1 MPRLLKYLPSLL
13 VILLATLALVLTF
26 FSLQAALR
34 ETKTRAE
41 AAPATG
47 RFVQAGDVELFIQEL
62 GPKDGPAVLFI
73 HGAGAWGGI
82 WQETMTALAQAG
94 YYCIAVDVPPFG
106 FSERPNPPTYSRLDQ
121 ARRFSALIEALN
133 LSSVTLVGHSFGGGA
148 TVETALLVP
157 EKVRALVLV
166 DVALGLQQAAGEP
179 PFLLNAFLAARPMRN
194 AVLAATAT
202 NPPLTKPLLQ
212 MMIADPTNATDAQIA
227 MLQKQLV
234 LQDSTSALGDWAQAI
249 FTAQET
255 SPSTQLT
262 SYAALTMPILI
273 VWGEADTI
281 TPLAQGQHLH
291 GLLPNSELVVLK
303 QVNHIPQ
310 IEDVPV
316 FNEAVLA
323 FLAKQQRIKSGVA
336 P

>member
-1 MPRLLKYLPSLL
+1 MML
-13 VILLATLALVLTF
+13 VF
-26 FSLQAALR
+26 FSLQANLR
-34 ETKTRAE
+34 ESQTRAE

-62 GPKDGPAVLFI
+62 GPKDSPAVLFI

-82 WQETMTALAQAG
+82 WQETMTMLAQAG

-121 ARRFSALIEALN
+121 ARRFSALIDALN

-179 PFLLNAFLAARPMRN
+179 PFLLNAFLATRPVRN

-202 NPPLTKPLLQ
+202 NPPLLQ
-212 MMIADPTNATDAQIA
+212 MMIADPTDATDAQIA

-234 LQDSTSALGDWAQAI
+234 LQDSTSALGDWAQAV

-255 SPSTQLT
+255 LHSTQLT

-291 GLLPNSELVVLK
+291 GLLPNSELVVLQ

-323 FLAKQQRIKSGVA
+323 FLAKQQ
-336 P
+336 

>member
-1 MPRLLKYLPSLL
+1 
-13 VILLATLALVLTF
+13 
-26 FSLQAALR
+26 
-34 ETKTRAE
+34 
-41 AAPATG
+41 
-47 RFVQAGDVELFIQEL
+47 
-62 GPKDGPAVLFI
+62 
-73 HGAGAWGGI
+73 
-82 WQETMTALAQAG
+82 
-94 YYCIAVDVPPFG
+94 
-106 FSERPNPPTYSRLDQ
+106 
-121 ARRFSALIEALN
+121 
-133 LSSVTLVGHSFGGGA
+133 VGHSFGGGA

-179 PFLLNAFLAARPMRN
+179 PFLLNAFLATRPVRN

-202 NPPLTKPLLQ
+202 NPPLLQ
-212 MMIADPTNATDAQIA
+212 MMIADPTDATDAQIA

-234 LQDSTSALGDWAQAI
+234 LQDSTSALGDWAQAV

-255 SPSTQLT
+255 LHSTQLT

-291 GLLPNSELVVLK
+291 GLLPNSELVVLQ

-323 FLAKQQRIKSGVA
+323 FLAKQQ
-336 P
+336 

>member
-1 MPRLLKYLPSLL
+1 ML
-13 VILLATLALVLTF
+13 VF
-26 FSLQAALR
+26 FSLQANLR
-34 ETKTRAE
+34 ESQTRAE

-62 GPKDGPAVLFI
+62 GPKDSPAVLFI

-82 WQETMTALAQAG
+82 WQETMTMLAQAG

-121 ARRFSALIEALN
+121 ARRFSALIDALN

-179 PFLLNAFLAARPMRN
+179 PFLLNAFLATRPVRN

-202 NPPLTKPLLQ
+202 NPPLLQ
-212 MMIADPTNATDAQIA
+212 MMIADPTDATDAQIA

-234 LQDSTSALGDWAQAI
+234 LQDSTSALGDWAQAV

-255 SPSTQLT
+255 LHSTQLT

-291 GLLPNSELVVLK
+291 GLLPNSELVVLQ

-323 FLAKQQRIKSGVA
+323 FLAKQQ
-336 P
+336 